1 MADSPKSKRK
11 KENLNDGLIDTFLKW
26 CKDVG
31 LTLSKKV
38 LFYANNCINLTD
50 YEKARDRLF

>member
-38 LFYANNCINLTD
+38 LFYANNCIKYQSD
-50 YEKARDRLF
+50 